1 MIKRNSLTANDINV
15 LYKKKSALKRLE
27 MALKSKN
34 EQKIINRKIKDI
46 SKEIIK
52 LKRVLT
58 EKV

>member
-15 LYKKKSALKRLE
+15 LYKKKNALKGLE